1 MDPLIRMIS
10 DVRRLRNEVSNP
22 FSKEEVIEYF
32 CKLAEE
38 MGFKAVKNLRHNG
51 TRVDCGWKDGN
62 SIFLAVNVEYGSER
76 EILGAVAEIMV
87 VDPEIGVLVTASN
100 PMKPMTSIIDA
111 IKRITTV
118 DFIIID
124 VRTGN
129 SATVRRR

>member
-1 MDPLIRMIS
+1 MIS

-32 CKLAEE
+32 CRLAEE

-51 TRVDCGWKDGN
+51 ARVDCGWKDGK
-62 SIFLAVNVEYGSER
+62 SVFLAANVEYGSER
-76 EILGAVAEIMV
+76 EILGAVTEIMV
-87 VDPEIGVLVTASN
+87 ADPEIGVLVTASN
-100 PMKPMTSIIDA
+100 PMKPLTSIIDA
-111 IKRITTV
+111 IKRITKV

-124 VRTGN
+124 VKTGN